1 MTTNRMITLA
11 SGRSLF
17 ARQMGS
23 GPDIV
28 FIHGALTTSHDWE
41 VSPLASLARGCRLT
55 FVDRPGHG
63 GSARPR
69 LAGTPRD
76 QARQILSGLAAF
88 GVDRPLVVGHSF
100 GALVALA
107 MAEADPAG
115 LAGLVLVAPLAFPE
129 PRLLEHGLLAPM
141 SVPGFGDM
149 LSWGAE
155 RAPFTKSLVRLVQRL
170 MFSPAHVPPAWQ
182 ASYPY
187 ADVLARRA
195 IVAEGEDSASMLPM
209 SPAGTID
216 FSRVTLPVH
225 VLTGTADRIVEDERQ
240 AKALARVLPQARLT
254 EIEGAGHM
262 LHHSHPA
269 ALEAAIRQMTDA
281 RAAA

>member
-1 MTTNRMITLA
+1 MTTDRMIPLA
-11 SGRSLF
+11 RGRSLF

-23 GPDIV
+23 GGDV
-28 FIHGALTTSHDWE
+28 VLLHGALTTSHDWE
-41 VSPLASLARGCRLT
+41 ASPVRALARRHRLT
-55 FVDRPGHG
+55 LVDRPGHG
-63 GSARPR
+63 RSERPR

-88 GVDRPLVVGHSF
+88 GVKRPLVVGHSF

-107 MAEADPAG
+107 MAEAAPAG

-129 PRLLEHGLLAPM
+129 PRLLEHALLAPM

-155 RAPFTKSLVRLVQRL
+155 RAPFAPSLIRLVQRL
-170 MFSPAHVPPAWQ
+170 MFSPAPVPAAWQ

-187 ADVLARRA
+187 DDVLARRA

-225 VLTGTADRIVEDERQ
+225 ILTGTADKIVEDERQ
-240 AKALARVLPQARLT
+240 AKALARLLPQGRLT

-269 ALEAAIRQMTDA
+269 ALEAAIRDMTDA